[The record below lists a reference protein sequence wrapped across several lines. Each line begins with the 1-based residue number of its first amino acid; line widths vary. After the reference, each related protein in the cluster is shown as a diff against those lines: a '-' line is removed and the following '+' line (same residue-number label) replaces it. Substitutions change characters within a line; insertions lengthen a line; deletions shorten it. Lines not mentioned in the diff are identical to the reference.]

1 MALTTQQ
8 EIIDNSQAG
17 RNFPK
22 GLFDIDSVEETL
34 VNDCLGTALWNA
46 LLADQTDL
54 SGATKWGCND
64 CTSYNEGDIVE
75 KDGVYWTST
84 IDNND
89 SIPCLGD
96 WILTPK
102 FETDCYNKLW
112 SYLVKV
118 ISARVYSEALP
129 FSIVNSGTGGLTISG
144 ADRNQERSLT
154 PSEVVILQK
163 PILSKASQVLENMK
177 IWMKGSDCVFPE
189 NPFTDECK
197 EDCIKP
203 NSYSRF
209 FFR

>member
-1 MALTTQQ
+1 MALTLPQ

-34 VNDCLGTALWNA
+34 VNDCLGTTLWNA
-46 LLADQTDL
+46 LLADQTDV
-54 SGATKWGCND
+54 SEATLWDCNTTYSLD
-64 CTSYNEGDIVE
+64 DIVLFE
-75 KDGVYWTST
+75 GRYYTST
-84 IDNND
+84 ENSNQTK
-89 SIPCLGD
+89 PCSKD
-96 WILTPK
+96 AKWVETPK

-163 PILSKASQVLENMK
+163 PILSKSNQVLENMK
-177 IWMKGSDCVFPE
+177 IWMKDSDCVFPE
-189 NPFTDECK
+189 NPFTDECV
-197 EDCIKP
+197 ENCVKP
-203 NSYSRF
+203 VYSRF
-209 FFR
+209 WMR